1 MFQSKIIVLFSIVFL
16 LFCSCKKS
24 YENEPNYLLRVL
36 SPEKTGISFNNSLT
50 EDEAHSIINYIY
62 FYKLYKKL
70 GVLVV

>member
-16 LFCSCKKS
+16 SFCSCTKS

-36 SPEKTGISFNNSLT
+36 SPEKTGIYFNNSLT

-62 FYKLYKKL
+62 FYNVV
-70 GVLVV
+70 GLV